1 VQCTNT
7 TPYSIGLGN
16 GNYASGS
23 QRRMYSAATGGY
35 ISYNVYT
42 DSGYSDAWTTT
53 TSTSS
58 CTSGGSTCAL
68 GTGTGATQAAV
79 SVYGQVPPQTTPVPG
94 TYTDTVV
101 VTVTY

>member
-7 TPYSIGLGN
+7 TPYSIGLDN
-16 GNYASGS
+16 GTHVSGS
-23 QRRMYSAATGGY
+23 QRRMYSASTGSY

-42 DSGYSDAWTTT
+42 DSARSSAWSA
-53 TSTSS
+53 STSATS
-58 CTSGGSTCAL
+58 CTNGGGTCSL

-79 SVYGQVPPQTTPVPG
+79 TVYGRVPPQTTPAIG